1 MKRAPRP
8 RLRGKPVFTYNFQ
21 GLKRTKW
28 EEPVLAPG
36 KHTIEFDFRYD
47 GLGAATLAYNSV
59 SGVGRGGTG
68 TLKVDGK
75 VVATQK
81 MEHTLPLTKPLD
93 TVVNIGDAGG
103 RRGLQ
108 DSVPVHR
115 QNRETHNRAR
125 SPEAHARRPEET
137 PRGGGKAGRE
147 QVTAEGSRISH
158 RRLPSRRRW
167 SGTASR
173 SRNTSACQI
182 LGLSVA
188 RKQTGGECR
197 CARRWTIRTNRCR
210 SASLARSTN

>member
-28 EEPVLAPG
+28 EGPVLAPG

-93 TVVNIGDAGG
+93 TVVNIGDAVGTPVDDADYKIPFRFTG
-103 RRGLQ
+103 KIGKLTIALDRPKLTPEDLKKLQ
-108 DSVPVHR
+108 EAEAR
-115 QNRETHNRAR
+115 QAAN
-125 SPEAHARRPEET
+125 
-137 PRGGGKAGRE
+137 K
-147 QVTAEGSRISH
+147 
-158 RRLPSRRRW
+158 
-167 SGTASR
+167 
-173 SRNTSACQI
+173 
-182 LGLSVA
+182 
-188 RKQTGGECR
+188 
-197 CARRWTIRTNRCR
+197 
-210 SASLARSTN
+210 